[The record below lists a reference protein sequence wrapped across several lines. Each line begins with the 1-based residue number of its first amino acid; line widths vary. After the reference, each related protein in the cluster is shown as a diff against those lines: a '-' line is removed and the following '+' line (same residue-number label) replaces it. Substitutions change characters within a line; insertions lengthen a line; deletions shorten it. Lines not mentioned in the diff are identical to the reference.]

1 MTSPSVI
8 VRFAPSP
15 TGFLHIG
22 NARPALLNWLFALKA
37 GGRFILRLD
46 DTDRERSKEE
56 YAEAIRRDLNWLGI
70 LPHQFERQSLRTD
83 SYDAVVVRL
92 KEAGRL
98 YACYE
103 TAEELDRKRKRQAA
117 RGLPPVYDRAAL
129 KLTEDDHA
137 RLEAEGR
144 RPHWRFKLDESAG
157 HVTWDDLVR
166 GPQTVDIGSL
176 SDPVLIRE
184 DGTYLYTLPS
194 VVDDAD
200 MGVTHIIRGDDHV
213 TNTGVQLQLFEAL
226 GAPLP
231 IFGHHN
237 TLTTATGEGLS
248 KRTGALSLGSLREAG
263 YEPMAVNSLAV
274 LIGTSVSVE
283 PVVDLPTLASLV
295 DLSMVSKAP
304 AKFEPADLDGL
315 NAKLLHAKPY
325 AEVADRLKALGV
337 EGGEAFWSAVR
348 GNLVLLQ
355 DAIAWWA
362 VVTGP
367 VTAHVPADDDERA
380 FLASARDLLPDGP
393 FDGQSWKAWTDA
405 VKASTGRKGRALFMP
420 LRQVLTG
427 LDHGPELAALLPL
440 IGREQ
445 ALARLE
451 AALSS

>member
-15 TGFLHIG
+15 TGYLHIG

-56 YAEAIRRDLNWLGI
+56 FAEAILRDLNWLGI

-83 SYDAVVVRL
+83 SYDAAVARL
-92 KEAGRL
+92 KAAGRL

-103 TAEELDRKRKRQAA
+103 TADELDRKRKRQAA
-117 RGLPPVYDRAAL
+117 RGLPPVYDRAGL
-129 KLTEDDHA
+129 KLTDEDRA
-137 RLEAEGR
+137 KLEAEGR
-144 RPHWRFKLDESAG
+144 RPHWRFKLDETVG

-166 GPQTVDIGSL
+166 GPQTVDINSL
-176 SDPVLIRE
+176 SDPVLVRE

-226 GAPLP
+226 GAPAP

-237 TLTTATGEGLS
+237 TLTTASGEGLS

-263 YEPMAVNSLAV
+263 YEPMAINSLAV
-274 LIGTSVSVE
+274 LIGTSASVE
-283 PVVDLPTLASLV
+283 PVVDLPTLAGLV

-304 AKFEPADLDGL
+304 AKFDPADLDGL
-315 NAKLLHAKPY
+315 NAKLLHGKSY

-337 EGGEAFWSAVR
+337 DGGEDFWNAVR
-348 GNLVLLQ
+348 GNLVRLK
-355 DAIAWWA
+355 DALDWWG

-367 VTAHVPADDDERA
+367 VAAHVAVDADEA
-380 FLASARDLLPDGP
+380 SFLASAREALPTGP
-393 FDGQSWKAWTDA
+393 FDSQSWKLWTDA
-405 VKASTGRKGRALFMP
+405 VKAATGRKGRALFMP

-440 IGREQ
+440 IGRER
-445 ALARLE
+445 ALARLD
-451 AALSS
+451 ASMAG